1 MSNPS
6 YSVRQMPQTD
16 APSRTHWVSEK
27 RARTLSLT
35 EDCWQILGAMAQ
47 SIGNRSEVV
56 EIIVRNALESDTDL
70 AAARDGMIAK
80 PGNSIDSGESTKP
93 VEVDASGV
101 DACSFI
107 PADAC
112 GLKPEV
118 DFDTPIAASNC
129 SI

>member
-1 MSNPS
+1 MANSS

-70 AAARDGMIAK
+70 AAAREGMIPK
-80 PGNSIDSGESTKP
+80 QDSKQET
-93 VEVDASGV
+93 

-107 PADAC
+107 PAVDAC
-112 GLKPEV
+112 GLKPEI
-118 DFDTPIAASNC
+118 DFDAPISVEPSNC

>member
-1 MSNPS
+1 MPNSS

-16 APSRTHWVSEK
+16 APSRTHWDSEK

-35 EDCWQILGAMAQ
+35 EDCWQILGTMAR

-56 EIIVRNALESDTDL
+56 EIIVRNALESLTDL
-70 AAARDGMIAK
+70 HTAREGMISKPEPAK
-80 PGNSIDSGESTKP
+80 E
-93 VEVDASGV
+93 
-101 DACSFI
+101 DACSFV
-107 PADAC
+107 PSVDAC

-118 DFDTPIAASNC
+118 NFDNPIVPSNC

>member
-1 MSNPS
+1 
-6 YSVRQMPQTD
+6 MPQTD

-80 PGNSIDSGESTKP
+80 PEPKP
-93 VEVDASGV
+93 MEVDASSV

>member
-1 MSNPS
+1 
-6 YSVRQMPQTD
+6 MPQTD

-56 EIIVRNALESDTDL
+56 EIIVRDALESNTDL

-80 PGNSIDSGESTKP
+80 PEPKQET
-93 VEVDASGV
+93 
-101 DACSFI
+101 DACSFT
-107 PADAC
+107 PPEAC
-112 GLKPEV
+112 GLKPAI
-118 DFDTPIAASNC
+118 DFDTPISVEASNC

>member
-1 MSNPS
+1 MANSS

-80 PGNSIDSGESTKP
+80 PGNSLDSGESTKP
-93 VEVDASGV
+93 AEV